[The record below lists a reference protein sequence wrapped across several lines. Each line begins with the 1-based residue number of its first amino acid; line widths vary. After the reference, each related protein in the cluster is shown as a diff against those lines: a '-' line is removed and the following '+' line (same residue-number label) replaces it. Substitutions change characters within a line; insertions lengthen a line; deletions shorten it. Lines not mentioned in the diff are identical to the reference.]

1 MKQHTF
7 LFILFL
13 LTVNAFAQPTTNYQ
27 PLDKNNPVSFHG
39 DYIIYQGE
47 KKTLNEKTFFV
58 DGQLS
63 SAEAAKYP
71 FVFNSFNEA
80 AKHFIDGTAQQP
92 MTVYLAPYVY
102 WIDDPD
108 DPAIRVPAKAE
119 NTPFARMS
127 APIGLTVK
135 CNALNIIGLTS
146 DPQNVVLACN
156 RGQTLGSK
164 GNFTMFSFTG
174 DDLAIENLTMGN
186 YCNVDLE
193 YPLLP
198 ELNRLKRSPT
208 IVQAQLAFCKGDRIM
223 ARNVRFLSRLNTM
236 PLNGGKRTLFDR
248 CHIECTDDALCP
260 TGVYLNTTFTFFSS
274 KPFYRTDGTGA
285 VLLNCDLDVR
295 GQKNQYFTKAQSP
308 LTIVDSRFHHATDS
322 LFIGWTQDPADDL
335 RNYQYNVTLNGKPI
349 RINADKPWLTV
360 DMTGKPILSA
370 YRFELNNEIIYNTY
384 NLLRGD
390 DDWDPMNIKNKA
402 LQAEKAQGIS
412 LTEIPTFLQITPSKA
427 SIESGVTNALLTAN
441 LQRFGNFEDKNFKN
455 LKSLKSLK
463 SLQWKTAENFLTLT
477 INNPTCKVS
486 GANNNDETKIAIVSI
501 TTPLGLEAAS
511 VLTVAPKFLDAPAFT
526 SLPKITDDKKGN
538 LKVDYTLNLEGRADE
553 SLITWYRCT
562 NASGENAI
570 PVAVTRLNQP
580 EYTYPL
586 SQGDI
591 GYYIMATVSPKHL
604 RSPEGKAEKAI
615 TASAITQ
622 KQTLSRNLVTDFQN
636 FPTEYQPEILPGFW
650 TVDGYKPADTANED
664 WTPRPEASWEYVKG
678 FNGAKGT
685 GLSQSAKGAR
695 LLYTPVEKNY
705 GDMSVTLNVDPYKSA
720 GQGFSV
726 AGAGQY
732 MDVYIKFDTETLTGY
747 ALRINRTL
755 KSDRAVDFYLVKYDH
770 GQTTAI
776 SEPVT
781 SVCFRT
787 GCTITLEVKGNKL
800 TAHAETTSEVMGK
813 LSPGLSETVDLS
825 AEIVPNSFGGTGI
838 QYAASG
844 GGLAGFNESGSTMLH
859 RLEVIWK

>member
-1 MKQHTF
+1 MKYIF
-7 LFILFL
+7 LFILSL
-13 LTVNAFAQPTTNYQ
+13 VAVSVSAQYQ
-27 PLDKNNPVSFHG
+27 PLDKNNPVEFHG

-47 KKTLNEKTFFV
+47 KKALNERTFFV

-63 SAEAAKYP
+63 ATEAAKYP

-80 AKHFIDGTAQQP
+80 AKHFIDGTEAQP

-102 WIDDPD
+102 WIDNPD
-108 DPAIRVPAKAE
+108 DPAIRVPAEVE

-135 CNALNIIGLTS
+135 CNHLTLFGLTT

-174 DDLAIENLTMGN
+174 DDLTVENLTMGN

-193 YPLLP
+193 YPLMP
-198 ELNRLKRSPT
+198 ELNRPKRSST
-208 IVQAQLAFCKGDRIM
+208 IVQAQLAFCRGDRIM

-260 TGVYLNTTFTFFSS
+260 TGIYLNTTFTFFSS
-274 KPFYRTDGTGA
+274 KPFYRTDGAGA
-285 VLLNCDLDVR
+285 VLLNCDFDVR
-295 GQKNQYFTKAQSP
+295 TQKKQYLTKAQSP
-308 LTIVDSRFHHATDS
+308 VTIVDSRFHHSTDS
-322 LFIGWTQDPADDL
+322 LFIGWTQDPANDL
-335 RNYQYNVTLNGKPI
+335 RCYQYNVMLNGKPI

-370 YRFELNNEIIYNTY
+370 YRFEWNNEVIYNTY
-384 NLLRGD
+384 NLLCGD
-390 DDWDPMNIKNKA
+390 DNWDPMNIKNKVM
-402 LQAEKAQGIS
+402 QAEKALGIS
-412 LTEIPTFLQITPSKA
+412 LTGIPIYLGITPAKA
-427 SIESGVTNALLTAN
+427 AIESGVTDAQLTAEA
-441 LQRFGNFEDKNFKN
+441 LHFGNLKT
-455 LKSLKSLK
+455 LKSLKWQTAQASK
-463 SLQWKTAENFLTLT
+463 SLVSLN
-477 INNPTCKVS
+477 INDQTCKVS
-486 GANNNDETKIAIVSI
+486 GTNNNDETKTVIISV

-511 VLTVAPKFLDAPAFT
+511 VLTVAPRFLDAPAFT
-526 SLPKITDDKKGN
+526 SLPKIIDDKKEN
-538 LKVDYTLNLEGRADE
+538 LRVDYALNLEGRADE

-562 NASGENAI
+562 NVAGENAI

-580 EYTYPL
+580 EYTYAL

-591 GYYIMATVSPKHL
+591 GYYIMATVAPKHL
-604 RSPEGKAEKAI
+604 RSPAGKAEKAI
-615 TASAITQ
+615 TASAIMQ
-622 KQTLSRNLVTDFQN
+622 KQTVWRNLATDFQN
-636 FPTEYQPEILPGFW
+636 FPVEYQPRKIPGFW
-650 TVDGYKPADTANED
+650 TVDGYKPADTAGED
-664 WTPRPEASWEYVKG
+664 WTPSPEAAWEYAVG

-685 GLSQSAKGAR
+685 GLTQIAKGSR
-695 LLYTPVEKNY
+695 LLYTPVEKVY
-705 GDMSVTLNVDPYKSA
+705 GDMNVTLNADPYKAA
-720 GQGFSV
+720 GQGFSI
-726 AGAGQY
+726 AGPGQY

-747 ALRINRTL
+747 ALRIIRTL

-787 GCTITLEVKGNKL
+787 DCTITLQVTGNRL
-800 TAHAETTSEVMGK
+800 TAHAETTTGLTGE
-813 LSPGLSETVDLS
+813 LPPGIFETVDLS
-825 AEIVPNSFGGTGI
+825 AEIAPNSFGGTGI
-838 QYAASG
+838 LYAAAGSKHV
-844 GGLAGFNESGSTMLH
+844 GFNESGSTMLH
-859 RLEVIWK
+859 RFEVIWK